1 MKILIIYK
9 SKTGFTKKYAEWIR
23 EETDAEII
31 PFKRKNKVSLNFY
44 DTIIFG
50 APFHAG
56 KISGLN
62 WLKKKLPELKNKKII
77 VFATGASPAQDEE
90 IKKAFSVN
98 FDEEDLKKI
107 KPFYF
112 QSGLNYEKMGGMDK
126 LLMKIYA
133 FMLKKTEGESEA
145 YKMIRHSYDISSKE
159 LIIPLTE
166 YIRSNS

>member
-31 PFKRKNKVSLNFY
+31 PFKRKNKVSLNLY

-90 IKKAFSVN
+90 IKKAFFFSLPMPKLA
-98 FDEEDLKKI
+98 ELSKI
-107 KPFYF
+107 TGEYVKLRLERSFNTLDFY
-112 QSGLNYEKMGGMDK
+112 
-126 LLMKIYA
+126 
-133 FMLKKTEGESEA
+133 ES
-145 YKMIRHSYDISSKE
+145 I
-159 LIIPLTE
+159 TG
-166 YIRSNS
+166 